1 MKHSLLSLFLTLIL
15 FFVINTEAFAQFE
28 GEIKFQVEDY
38 TTSNPEQAGFTF
50 TATPNR
56 LFLSSEQY
64 IDVITGLRANGLLV
78 RNDHKDFIFNTDTDQ
93 ALKVSKDDLDG
104 LMNLIERFSGASK
117 NGEPEKFDWEGGV
130 EETGNTRSH
139 LGYEIH
145 EFKLKGEHDQQY
157 ALIWLTDQIKVRW
170 GLMVDVWNT
179 AGPRFSESE
188 LPIELIM
195 NAHSFPLLVEVF
207 DNGQLVY
214 KAESTNINTD
224 NFDRSDLNL
233 SDDKKLLG
241 LTELMMNMF
250 RQRN

>member
-1 MKHSLLSLFLTLIL
+1 MKHTLYSFFLTLAL
-15 FFVINTEAFAQFE
+15 FFAINTEAYSQFE

-38 TTSNPEQAGFTF
+38 TSSNPEQAGFTF
-50 TATPNR
+50 TATHNR
-56 LFLSSEQY
+56 LFLSSEQD
-64 IDVITGLRANGLLV
+64 IDVIAGLRANGLLV
-78 RNDHKDFIFNTDTDQ
+78 RNDHKDFIFNTDADE
-93 ALKVSKDDLDG
+93 ALKVSKDDLDS

-117 NGEPEKFDWEGGV
+117 NGEPEKFDWQTGV

-139 LGYEIH
+139 LGYDLH
-145 EFKLKGEHDQQY
+145 EFRLKGENDQQF
-157 ALIWLTDQIKVRW
+157 ASIWLTDQIKVRW

-195 NAHSFPLLVEVF
+195 NPHSFPLLVEVF

-214 KAESTNINTD
+214 KAESTHINTD
-224 NFDRSDLNL
+224 TFDRSDLDL

-250 RQRN
+250 RQRR